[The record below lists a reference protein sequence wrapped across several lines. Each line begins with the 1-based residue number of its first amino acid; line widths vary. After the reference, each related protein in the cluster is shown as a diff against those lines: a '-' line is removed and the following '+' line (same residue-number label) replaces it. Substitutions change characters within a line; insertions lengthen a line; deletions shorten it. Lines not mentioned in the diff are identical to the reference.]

1 MDSQKEQSI
10 KLKLETI
17 KTDANESRELRIRQ
31 LKSLIN
37 QMNLHLLDNPDD
49 KQKILVFQK
58 LGYETIL
65 HLLDNDKEIEAIE
78 KESQKERT
86 KNLITIIAT
95 EITSIL

>member
-1 MDSQKEQSI
+1 MDLKKEQSI
-10 KLKLETI
+10 KNTLEAI
-17 KTDANESRELRIRQ
+17 KTQTDESGEIRIRK

-49 KQKILVFQK
+49 QKKILVFQK
-58 LGYETIL
+58 SGYEAIL

-86 KNLITIIAT
+86 KNLITIVET
-95 EITSIL
+95 EITSLS

>member
-1 MDSQKEQSI
+1 MDLKKEQSI
-10 KLKLETI
+10 KNKLEAI
-17 KTDANESRELRIRQ
+17 KIETDESGEIRIRKV
-31 LKSLIN
+31 KSLIN